1 MNGYQH
7 NNRGQRPSTP
17 TAVMKSTQVIVIV
30 TVLLTLPW
38 AVAQPKFTIQPTNT
52 SVSLGATAQFRV
64 VATSTNTPITYQGWF
79 KEAALDTNANPSAA
93 KSTLSLTNVTLAN
106 DGPYFVVAS
115 DTVGSTNSK
124 VATLTVDPTFT
135 KITAGAIVNDAGY
148 SYTPAW
154 GDYTGDGWLDLFVG
168 NGGNE
173 GPTVPFLY
181 RNDQHGGLVRVT
193 AAEVGTLATDAVQA
207 CEGHW
212 ADYDNDGNLDL
223 FIGSAKPGDP
233 SRLYLNEGNGHFRRI
248 TQNVGI
254 NQSFSPTAPWGSAWA
269 DYDNDGFLDL
279 YLATGWVAQNGADM
293 LWRNQGDGTF
303 VRCQTIPFPVM
314 NVNHGAWGDAENDGD
329 LDLLVG
335 NKGSGNNAFYRNNGD
350 GTFTNDTAAG
360 LGPGGGEAVTPVWAD
375 FNNDGYLDVFMA
387 CSVAPCYFYVNNKDG
402 TFKQVT
408 TGPQTQISGLC
419 ASAGDY
425 DNDGN
430 LDLFITRGQGSG
442 GTCSLFHNEG
452 DGTFVSVVCGSLTA
466 DNHYYTGCAW
476 ADYDNDGFLDLF
488 VGTVAGE
495 KNVLYHNNG
504 NTNAWLTVRLI
515 GTLSNRDAIGAK
527 VLARSTIRGSSTLQ
541 MRQIGGG
548 MLGDPRAHFGLGD
561 ATNATTLRIEWPSGL
576 VQEFADVAPG
586 QILTITEHQVGATAP
601 SLTMSKAAGGPAQ
614 LTLTGQTNLLYAFE
628 ASTNLAQ
635 WTKIAVRTNQTGTVD
650 FTDNGASNYSQRFYR
665 AVAP

>member
-1 MNGYQH
+1 MNITQLL
-7 NNRGQRPSTP
+7 PL
-17 TAVMKSTQVIVIV
+17 VMVIVSG
-30 TVLLTLPW
+30 PW
-38 AVAQPKFTIQPTNT
+38 ALAQPKFTIQPTNT
-52 SVSLGATAQFRV
+52 SVSLGATAQFRG
-64 VATSTNTPITYQGWF
+64 VATSTNPPITYQWWF

-115 DTVGSTNSK
+115 DTSGLSTNSQ
-124 VATLTVDPTFT
+124 VATLTVDPRFT
-135 KITAGAIVNDAGY
+135 KITSGAIVNDVGN
-148 SYTPAW
+148 SYMPAW
-154 GDYTGDGWLDLFVG
+154 GDYNGDGWLDLFVA

-181 RNDQHGGLVRVT
+181 RNDQHGGFVRVT

-212 ADYDNDGNLDL
+212 ADYNNDGNLDL

-248 TQNVGI
+248 TQNVGV

-269 DYDNDGFLDL
+269 DYDNDGFVDL
-279 YLATGWVAQNGADM
+279 YLSTGWVANNGADM

-314 NVNHGAWGDAENDGD
+314 LVCFGVWGDADNDGN
-329 LDLLVG
+329 LDLLA
-335 NKGSGNNAFYRNNGD
+335 NNAFYRNHGD
-350 GTFTNDTAAG
+350 GTFAYDATFASSQS
-360 LGPGGGEAVTPVWAD
+360 VMPVWAD
-375 FNNDGYLDVFMA
+375 FNNDGYLDAFLA
-387 CSVAPCYFYVNNKDG
+387 NPSSSCYYYVNNKDG
-402 TFKQVT
+402 TFQLIT
-408 TGPQTQISGLC
+408 TGPQTKTLGIIAC
-419 ASAGDY
+419 AGDY

-442 GTCSLFHNEG
+442 DVCSLFHNEG
-452 DGTFVSVVCGSLTA
+452 DGTFAPVTCGSLTTES
-466 DNHYYTGCAW
+466 HQYTGCAW

-488 VGTVAGE
+488 VTTVANE
-495 KNVLYHNNG
+495 KNVLFHNNG
-504 NTNAWLTVRLI
+504 NSNAWLIVRLI
-515 GTLSNRDAIGAK
+515 GTLSNRDAIGAR
-527 VLARSTIRGSSTLQ
+527 VLARSTIRGHSTLL

-561 ATNATTLRIEWPSGL
+561 ATNVTTLRVEWPSGL
-576 VQEFADVAPG
+576 IQEFTDVPAK
-586 QILTITEHQVGATAP
+586 QILTITEHQAGVPTPA
-601 SLTMSKAAGGPAQ
+601 SLTASKTAGGPVQ

-635 WTKIAVRTNQTGTVD
+635 WTKIAVRTNLTGTVD
-650 FTDNGASNYSQRFYR
+650 VTDYAATNYSQRYYR
-665 AVAP
+665 GVAP